1 MTAIYCKDRLFTN
14 DCTAYTLY
22 PGQANRIYNRLDL
35 AHSQGIIAAPFGVM
49 PPSDRVNWPIIMKP
63 IINLYGMSRNYQVI
77 PTEDAYK
84 DALQDTTIA
93 GQFWM
98 PFIPGRHYTID
109 ALMYKGVIIFYY
121 ALESVHHPVKS
132 GIFRYHV
139 YRPEYILPANIQ
151 AELIKHCLAEYRSPS
166 ILSPHEPEARAR
178 ENLGERQCLVTG
190 STAQCLRYSG
200 PLNIEI
206 ICPPAMPAVIIE
218 AHLRWNGDNYLWK
231 IKKNKPVL
239 EHILITANGK
249 AADLAKLAQS
259 EPHRVPVLCAYMRN
273 KVPMEY
279 YYVPVFITSESCSVG
294 ISELKDQVWEF
305 ASGQGWP
312 VIWDIVTGIHQPANS
327 PVRLCICILKSGEEV
342 ARLETFKRQL
352 GLY

>member
-1 MTAIYCKDRLFTN
+1 M
-14 DCTAYTLY
+14 
-22 PGQANRIYNRLDL
+22 
-35 AHSQGIIAAPFGVM
+35 
-49 PPSDRVNWPIIMKP
+49 
-63 IINLYGMSRNYQVI
+63 
-77 PTEDAYK
+77 DAYE

-121 ALESVHHPVKS
+121 ALESVHNPKKP

-151 AELIKHCLAEYRSPS
+151 AELVKPGLAEY
-166 ILSPHEPEARAR
+166 
-178 ENLGERQCLVTG
+178 T
-190 STAQCLRYSG
+190 G

-206 ICPPAMPAVIIE
+206 ICPPSMPAVIIE
-218 AHLRWNGDNYLWK
+218 AHLRWNGDNYIWK

-249 AADLAKLAQS
+249 AAELAKLVQS
-259 EPHRVPVLCAYMRN
+259 EPHRIPALCAYMRN
-273 KVPMEY
+273 HIPGEY
-279 YYVPVFITSESCSVG
+279 YYVPVFVPGESRDRGS
-294 ISELKDQVWEF
+294 SELKDQIWEF
-305 ASGQGWP
+305 ASSQGWP
-312 VIWDIVTGIHQPANS
+312 VIWDSVTGIHQPGSGPA
-327 PVRLCICILKSGEEV
+327 RLCICILKSGDDV
-342 ARLETFKRQL
+342 ARLETFKGKL

>member
-1 MTAIYCKDRLFTN
+1 MTSLYTKDRLFTS
-14 DCTAYTLY
+14 DSVAYTLY
-22 PGQANRIYNRLDL
+22 PMPANRIYNRLDL

-49 PPSDRVNWPIIMKP
+49 PPTDRVTWPIIMKP

-121 ALESVHHPVKS
+121 ALESVHNPKKP

-151 AELIKHCLAEYRSPS
+151 AELVEYCSHSILSCCTAGAVGKNLDERHCLDHGFQSQGLRHCLAE
-166 ILSPHEPEARAR
+166 
-178 ENLGERQCLVTG
+178 
-190 STAQCLRYSG
+190 YSG

-206 ICPPAMPAVIIE
+206 ICPPNMPAVIIE
-218 AHLRWNGDNYLWK
+218 AHLRWNGDNYIWK

-249 AADLAKLAQS
+249 AAELAKLVQS
-259 EPHRVPVLCAYMRN
+259 EPHRIPALCAYMRN
-273 KVPMEY
+273 QVPGEY
-279 YYVPVFITSESCSVG
+279 YYVPVFIDTDRGS
-294 ISELKDQVWEF
+294 SELKDKIWEF
-305 ASGQGWP
+305 ASSQGWP
-312 VIWDIVTGIHQPANS
+312 VIWDSVTGIHQPGSGPA
-327 PVRLCICILKSGEEV
+327 RLCICILKSGEEV
-342 ARLETFKRQL
+342 ARLETFKGQL